1 MSCFELRNHKSKTE
15 VDKLKK
21 MFQGHQTQETD
32 HKNGE
37 KILLYGYILYNI
49 I

>member
-37 KILLYGYILYNI
+37 KNPSIWLYI